1 MNPTVPFLET
11 QQPMFMPAPRAVDV
25 RATRDAQAPAK
36 ANERAEAP
44 RSFRETMQRTVKEDN
59 RPAAPARKAKARHA
73 SDQESD
79 AATAGQQSQAEAQA
93 LRDAAAWM
101 AGAQQVVAT
110 PTAKTPL
117 DAAESAGGDA
127 AMTDEQGAVGEV
139 AEVALDGSGAGQAS
153 AQGQPQATGQG
164 AAQAANNPFG
174 AAFKTAELEG
184 QGNAD
189 SAAEAAKAAVA
200 AQAEAASLM
209 TNQSSHGEGASA
221 LTSSLTTDGA
231 LSADD
236 VTASSLMEGAQVQ
249 AKDAGAQSKDTQVD
263 ASVARVA
270 PNGPAATDGI
280 SAGERPAVLSAEG
293 PKEARAEKAPT
304 VDTAFVTPAALALAQ
319 GSPDVAGP
327 RAGAAGFSAAAIVDQ
342 AVQSDVR
349 LQPEG
354 DVLLADAQPQGQAD
368 GRASADGSSDGH
380 SEMGAQQQAGGRAA
394 LDPGTPQAGA
404 APSTFSSTV
413 QQVSSAPRVA
423 PTQAV
428 PPTPPAPWEVGTPSV
443 RLDMM
448 SDEGLPVQ
456 VHVSV
461 VHQTVYARV
470 VTQQADM
477 QDFLTRNQSKL
488 ETQLQQQGLEMGS
501 FVVDSGQQQSQQA
514 WEQWQSRD
522 GSQGMGRAAQ
532 GRGRAETGEGVAP
545 TPVSSAGL
553 RSRLHIVA

>member
-1 MNPTVPFLET
+1 MNPTVPFSET

-25 RATRDAQAPAK
+25 RAARDAQASAK
-36 ANERAEAP
+36 ANERAAAP

-110 PTAKTPL
+110 PTVKTPL
-117 DAAESAGGDA
+117 DAADSAGA
-127 AMTDEQGAVGEV
+127 AAETTDEQGAVGD
-139 AEVALDGSGAGQAS
+139 VALDGSGAGQVS
-153 AQGQPQATGQG
+153 AQGQAQAAGQG
-164 AAQAANNPFG
+164 AAQAANDLFG
-174 AAFKTAELEG
+174 TALKAADLKVEG
-184 QGNAD
+184 KPD
-189 SAAEAAKAAVA
+189 SAAGAAKAAAA

-209 TNQSSHGEGASA
+209 TDESSHGEGASA
-221 LTSSLTTDGA
+221 LTASLTSDGA

-236 VTASSLMEGAQVQ
+236 VTASSLTEGAQVQ
-249 AKDAGAQSKDTQVD
+249 AKDAGAQKKDAQVD
-263 ASVARVA
+263 ASAVRVA

-280 SAGERPAVLSAEG
+280 SAGDRPAVLSAEG

-304 VDTAFVTPAALALAQ
+304 VDTAFVTPAALALSQ
-319 GSPDVAGP
+319 GSPDVAGS

-354 DVLLADAQPQGQAD
+354 DVFVADAQPQGQAD

-404 APSTFSSTV
+404 APSTFSSTI

-443 RLDMM
+443 RLDML

-470 VTQQADM
+470 VTPQAEM
-477 QDFLTRNQSKL
+477 QDFLSRNQSKL

-522 GSQGMGRAAQ
+522 GSQGTGRAAQ
-532 GRGRAETGEGVAP
+532 GRGRAETRDGAAA
-545 TPVSSAGL
+545 TPVSNAGL